1 MIIVTSR
8 DILIV
13 AAHESEAIA
22 MDEALNKDEDLFE
35 ILVTGVGG
43 MCMSWEL
50 QKRLL
55 TGTVPSIIINAGIAG
70 TFNTAIKTGDV
81 VMAESD
87 CFADL
92 GIDDNGR
99 FIPLYLTD
107 IDKKNSF
114 PFSDGRIVCDNNWAK
129 TIGCYIPSV
138 KAATVNMVSGSD
150 ESIARIVSAWNPDI
164 ETMEGAW
171 LAYICRM
178 SSIPWLNIRSVSN
191 VVEPRNVSSW
201 DIKTALLSLRKSMPD
216 IIKTIIDL

>member
-1 MIIVTSR
+1 VIIVTSR